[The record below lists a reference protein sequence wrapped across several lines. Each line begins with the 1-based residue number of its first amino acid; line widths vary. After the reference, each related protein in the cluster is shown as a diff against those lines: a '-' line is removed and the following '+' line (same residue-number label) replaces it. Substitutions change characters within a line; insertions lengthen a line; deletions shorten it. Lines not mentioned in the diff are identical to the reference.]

1 MIFHEQPSAPWSDWD
16 FSLLEAYQILQDETC
31 PKCGQPSWLCRT
43 TDPRVRFT
51 VHESTCY
58 AEKALMEKADSE
70 KPSKEKAKKGQKAE
84 WGRSR
89 FARAEVNPARGDSLP
104 TRKEAYEANS

>member
-1 MIFHEQPSAPWSDWD
+1 
-16 FSLLEAYQILQDETC
+16 
-31 PKCGQPSWLCRT
+31 
-43 TDPRVRFT
+43 
-51 VHESTCY
+51 
-58 AEKALMEKADSE
+58 MEKADSE